1 VARTILKGS
10 GSACVHSL
18 SGKALQNK
26 RRQKRD
32 EQPIKAALAEAKD
45 KDDYPIEEISNLE
58 NNYSHVQVRYLDEIL
73 RLHTEHLI
81 RESNRLI
88 VPYPAANEPGMW
100 ERDDEGYVRLTESGI
115 SKLRADI
122 RAEKKARLERV
133 IMWMPGVVGILGAWI
148 GLAAILTRS
157 K

>member
-1 VARTILKGS
+1 VLAYIRFQGK
-10 GSACVHSL
+10 L
-18 SGKALQNK
+18 SKIK

-45 KDDYPIEEISNLE
+45 KDYPVDEISNLE
-58 NNYSHVQVRYLDEIL
+58 NDYGHVQVRYLDEIL

-133 IMWMPGVVGILGAWI
+133 IMWMPGVVGILGALI

>member
-1 VARTILKGS
+1 VLAHILFQRK
-10 GSACVHSL
+10 L
-18 SGKALQNK
+18 SKIK

-32 EQPIKAALAEAKD
+32 EQPIKAALADAKT
-45 KDDYPIEEISNLE
+45 KEFPIDEISNLE
-58 NNYSHVQVRYLDEIL
+58 NDYGHIQVRYLDEIL

-100 ERDDEGYVRLTESGI
+100 ERDDEGYVRLTEAGI
-115 SKLRADI
+115 RKLRADI
-122 RAEKKARLERV
+122 RAEERARLERV
-133 IMWMPGVVGILGAWI
+133 IMWMPGVVGILGALI
-148 GLAAILTRS
+148 GLAAILTGN

>member
-1 VARTILKGS
+1 VLAYILFQRK
-10 GSACVHSL
+10 L
-18 SGKALQNK
+18 YIIK

-32 EQPIKAALAEAKD
+32 EAAIKTALGDAKD
-45 KDDYPIEEISNLE
+45 KDLPIDEISNLE
-58 NNYSHVQVRYLDEIL
+58 NEYGHVQVRYLDEIL
-73 RLHTEHLI
+73 RLHTEHLM

-100 ERDDEGYVRLTESGI
+100 ERDDEGYVRLTAAGI
-115 SKLRADI
+115 SNLRADI

-133 IMWMPGVVGILGAWI
+133 IMWMPGVVGILGALI
-148 GLAAILTRS
+148 GLAAILTGH

>member
-1 VARTILKGS
+1 VLAHILFQRK
-10 GSACVHSL
+10 L
-18 SGKALQNK
+18 SKIK

-32 EQPIKAALAEAKD
+32 EQPIKAALADAKT
-45 KDDYPIEEISNLE
+45 KEFPIDQISNLE
-58 NNYSHVQVRYLDEIL
+58 NDYGHIQVRYLDEIL

-100 ERDDEGYVRLTESGI
+100 ERDDEGYVRLTEAGI
-115 SKLRADI
+115 RKLRADI
-122 RAEKKARLERV
+122 RAEERARLERV
-133 IMWMPGVVGILGAWI
+133 IMWMPGVVGILGALI
-148 GLAAILTRS
+148 GLAAILTGN

>member
-1 VARTILKGS
+1 MFAYILFQRK
-10 GSACVHSL
+10 L
-18 SGKALQNK
+18 SKIK

-32 EQPIKAALAEAKD
+32 ENAIKVVLTEARIKGLPI
-45 KDDYPIEEISNLE
+45 DDIRNLE
-58 NNYSHVQVRYLDEIL
+58 NDYGHVQVRHLDEIL

-133 IMWMPGVVGILGAWI
+133 IMWMPGVVGILGALI

>member
-1 VARTILKGS
+1 VLAHILFQRK
-10 GSACVHSL
+10 L
-18 SGKALQNK
+18 SKIK

-32 EQPIKAALAEAKD
+32 EQPIKAALADAKT
-45 KDDYPIEEISNLE
+45 KEFPIDQISNLE
-58 NNYSHVQVRYLDEIL
+58 NDYGHIQVRYLDEIL

-100 ERDDEGYVRLTESGI
+100 ERDDEGYVRLTEAGI
-115 SKLRADI
+115 RKLRTDI
-122 RAEKKARLERV
+122 RAEERARLERV
-133 IMWMPGVVGILGAWI
+133 IMWMPGVVGILGALI
-148 GLAAILTRS
+148 GLAAILTGN